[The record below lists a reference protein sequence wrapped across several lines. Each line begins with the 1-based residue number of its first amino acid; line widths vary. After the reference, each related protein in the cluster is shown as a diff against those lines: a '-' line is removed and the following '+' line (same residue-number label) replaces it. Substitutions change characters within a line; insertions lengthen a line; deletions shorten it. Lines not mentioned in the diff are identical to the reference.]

1 MLWNLV
7 LCSHTRTQCRIQIRS
22 ATVQGTQLWLPLS
35 NSHFSR
41 VSSSLVCAALL
52 TPHPHPLPPAPIAPF
67 YEVKNH
73 WERTRE
79 PTKTTTTSDQSV
91 KSNFTLV
98 YWLLLPTLPNSYSIP
113 VLHLAMS
120 TAYLR
125 KLPTKGLVPRP
136 KVGPTDGM
144 GLLSLCKRTVKAAAA
159 PCCGLKECFW
169 PNLYTA

>member
-52 TPHPHPLPPAPIAPF
+52 TPPLPLAPLPPAPERPLLRS
-67 YEVKNH
+67 EKNH

-79 PTKTTTTSDQSV
+79 TTKTTKKTRSDQSV
-91 KSNFTLV
+91 KSNFYSLPT
-98 YWLLLPTLPNSYSIP
+98 YQLLLPTLPNYYSIP

-120 TAYLR
+120 AAYLGN
-125 KLPTKGLVPRP
+125 LPTKGLDPIPR
-136 KVGPTDGM
+136 VG
-144 GLLSLCKRTVKAAAA
+144 
-159 PCCGLKECFW
+159 
-169 PNLYTA
+169 